1 MFEQGQY
8 KNSVMREPF
17 AIQVS
22 EKFRHQAIY
31 HSIKLRHMEKE
42 SDKSVNFKRELKLH
56 ILTIFNLRI
65 PLNIHLFAFLRYDN
79 SS

>member
-31 HSIKLRHMEKE
+31 HSIKLRHKDKE
-42 SDKSVNFKRELKLH
+42 SDKSLISSKVAISKENLKLLK
-56 ILTIFNLRI
+56 ILI
-65 PLNIHLFAFLRYDN
+65 
-79 SS
+79 

>member
-42 SDKSVNFKRELKLH
+42 SCQFQKR
-56 ILTIFNLRI
+56 T
-65 PLNIHLFAFLRYDN
+65 
-79 SS
+79 

>member
-31 HSIKLRHMEKE
+31 HSIKLRH
-42 SDKSVNFKRELKLH
+42 VNFKRELKLH